1 MNFSPRAMD
10 DLLEPAAGFG
20 LDFIQDLLGSWLK
33 LDLTTLAAV
42 LTIAGTISSTFR
54 TLADFSVTVYWW
66 FARFFTASISV
77 PANDRLNREILN
89 WVGSNVLLRQN
100 TRILTAGT
108 EPIETDSWHAKGRE
122 ERNDYQHEKRIP
134 ITYLPTFGV
143 TWFVHDGSIFMI
155 KRVPTGRTIYRS
167 SSSFYTPDE
176 FQDAPTGD
184 EPLVVICLGRSVAPI
199 KRFLDTCRDF
209 AEKQREDFVTVR
221 TAKRDVYGQDGWNS
235 MILRPVRPL
244 ETVHFDETTKTEL
257 VADISNYLDV
267 KTRRFYAARG
277 IPYRR
282 GLLLYGPPGTG
293 KTSLSLALAGH
304 FGLELYLVHIPSID
318 EDKKLER
325 LFAALPPRC
334 IVLLEDI
341 DAVGINKRHGTGDNS
356 ADEDDD
362 DDDDKKTYADE
373 SRKITLAGLLN
384 VLDGVAS
391 QEGRIVLMTS
401 NFADRLDRALIRPG
415 RIDRQIFLGNI
426 SPRSAELMFR
436 RMYASDENNSTISG
450 SIAVDEEELQKLAA
464 AFANRVPPNTLTPAQ
479 LQGYLLERRDAPK
492 QAVEDISQFVQDE
505 NKRAEEAKAREKRA
519 AERRRKRRQE
529 NKLLR
534 QLRREMDD
542 EEAAKPQLDC
552 SSTATLELEETQ

>member
-1 MNFSPRAMD
+1 MD
-10 DLLEPAAGFG
+10 NLLKPAAGFG

-42 LTIAGTISSTFR
+42 LTIAGTISSTLQ
-54 TLADFSVTVYWW
+54 TLADISLTVYWW
-66 FARFFTASISV
+66 FVRFFTASISV

-89 WVGSNVLLRQN
+89 WVGSNVILRQN

-108 EPIETDSWHAKGRE
+108 EPIESDSWHSRGRE
-122 ERNDYQHEKRIP
+122 ERNDYQHERRIP

-143 TWFVHDGSIFMI
+143 TWFIHEGTLFMI
-155 KRVPTGRTIYRS
+155 KRIPTGRTFYRA
-167 SSSFYTPDE
+167 SSSFYSPDE
-176 FQDAPTGD
+176 FQDAPTGN
-184 EPLVVICLGRSVAPI
+184 EPLVVICLGRNVMPI

-209 AEKQREDFVTVR
+209 AEKQREEFVTVR
-221 TAKRDVYGQDGWNS
+221 TAKRDMYGQDGWNS
-235 MILRPVRPL
+235 MVLRPVRPL
-244 ETVHFDETTKTEL
+244 ETVHFDETTKAEL
-257 VADISNYLDV
+257 VADITNYLDV

-325 LFAALPPRC
+325 LFASLPPRC

-341 DAVGINKRHGTGDNS
+341 DAVGINKRNGTGDNS

-362 DDDDKKTYADE
+362 GDDNNTKTFL
-373 SRKITLAGLLN
+373 SRRITLAGLLN

-415 RIDRQIFLGNI
+415 RIDRQIFLGHI
-426 SPRSAELMFR
+426 SPRSAELMFL

-450 SIAVDEEELQKLAA
+450 SKSVAEEDLQKLAD
-464 AFANRVPPNTLTPAQ
+464 AFAANVPPDTLTPAQ
-479 LQGYLLERRDAPK
+479 LQGYLLARRDIPR
-492 QAVEDISQFVQDE
+492 QAVEDISQFVKDE
-505 NKRAEEAKAREKRA
+505 TSRAEEAKAREKKA
-519 AERRRKRRQE
+519 AERRKRRRLE
-529 NKLLR
+529 NKILR
-534 QLRREMDD
+534 QVQRQIDD
-542 EEAAKPQLDC
+542 EEAGKTP
-552 SSTATLELEETQ
+552 